1 MVEIT
6 LGGKAREMRFSYKS
20 MRTLEA
26 YFKQP
31 INKIMKQTETL
42 ESLEALSAFYY
53 ACLKPKDKSL
63 TFEKVEDL
71 LDEALDSGEV
81 SITDL
86 SDKLKETIENA
97 QIIKSLNESNGEGD
111 AKN

>member
-1 MVEIT
+1 MPEIT
-6 LGGKAREMRFSYKS
+6 LGGKVREMRFSYKS

-26 YFKQP
+26 HFKQS
-31 INKIMKQTETL
+31 INKIMKQTEKL

-63 TFEKVEDL
+63 TFDKVEDL
-71 LDEALDSGEV
+71 IDDALDSGE
-81 SITDL
+81 ITITEL
-86 SDKLKETIENA
+86 SEKLKETIENA
-97 QIIKSLNESNGEGD
+97 TIIKSMKAEED

>member
-1 MVEIT
+1 MIEIT
-6 LGGKAREMRFSYKS
+6 LGGKTREMKFSYKS

-31 INKIMKQTETL
+31 INKIMQQTDKL

-71 LDEALDSGEV
+71 IDEALDSEEI
-81 SITDL
+81 SISDL
-86 SDKLKETIENA
+86 SEKLKETIENA
-97 QIIKSLNESNGEGD
+97 TIIKSMKSNEGD
-111 AKN
+111 SKN